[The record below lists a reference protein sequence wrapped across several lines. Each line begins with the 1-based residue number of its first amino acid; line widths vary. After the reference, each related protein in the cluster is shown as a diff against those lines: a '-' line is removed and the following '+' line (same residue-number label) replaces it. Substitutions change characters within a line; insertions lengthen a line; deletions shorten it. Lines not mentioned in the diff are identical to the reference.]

1 MRQLTPILLSFFL
14 FSSGYGNELLQQAK
28 DHLKNQEQEKA
39 FQTFLTSLEN
49 TNSNQTTPTQE
60 DQQLYDQ
67 ALPLYLDHTDI
78 EKNSLKIVQEYA
90 PIIKKHPEY
99 HLLTFLVAA
108 SAANAGAYEQFFDLF
123 HPAYRAHPDHFLA
136 YKTLAVIHIRLFER
150 ARTPEERER
159 QRQKILDN
167 IAKAID
173 RYPSDSSLYKM
184 QIGFADGPQKAQIV
198 SDSLNKILSGNII
211 VPRVDIPLYVQKA
224 VETKQYDLAQKFI
237 DKAHEWYKV
246 SRLITGAQEYLDR
259 HKTTE

>member
-1 MRQLTPILLSFFL
+1 MQPLLFL
-14 FSSGYGNELLQQAK
+14 ATLLFLSSAYGNELLQQAK

-39 FQTFLTSLEN
+39 FQVFLSSLE
-49 TNSNQTTPTQE
+49 TGETQSTPTAEEQT
-60 DQQLYDQ
+60 LYDQ
-67 ALPLYLDHTDI
+67 ALNLYLDHTDPQQ
-78 EKNSLKIVQEYA
+78 NSLKIVQEYA
-90 PIIKKHPEY
+90 PVIKKHPDF

-123 HPAYRAHPDHFLA
+123 HPAYRANPHHFLA
-136 YKTLAVIHIRLFER
+136 YKTLAVIHIKLFEK

-173 RYPSDSSLYKM
+173 RYPSDTSLYKM

-198 SDSLNKILSGNII
+198 SDSLNKIISGNII
-211 VPRVDIPLYVQKA
+211 VPRVDIPIYVHKA

-237 DKAHEWYKV
+237 DKAKEWYKL
-246 SRLITGAQEYLDR
+246 SKLLTGAQEYLDR